1 MTGGPSS
8 ANIKPGAGHEN
19 KNKGCRPVFWV
30 FGSIWIRQEKWQPSS
45 KSPAGLCTPCIETL
59 CLGKSN
65 QYRRDPWGGL
75 AGALN
80 HPSRIKVFEQSF
92 FSVSD
97 SLTCYWKINFIIFF
111 NPISPAFNTELHQ
124 REKHR
129 IMQTTLS
136 YWGKMHAFKTSLRP
150 SPHTAQNNSVLN
162 KMPQCKL
169 PDKLKWF
176 YLVFHFFWSAQSLP
190 SGLRHKT
197 NMKFYCKPYDTS
209 RSRES
214 WKQHECLILGTK
226 VKHSPLLY
234 YLFSCAFV
242 KPRPPSACLSQQLL
256 QWCLLTGTASQPN
269 PCK

>member
-1 MTGGPSS
+1 MKT
-8 ANIKPGAGHEN
+8 KPKDVGQH
-19 KNKGCRPVFWV
+19 
-30 FGSIWIRQEKWQPSS
+30 FGFLAAFELDRRNGSLPLRVLQ
-45 KSPAGLCTPCIETL
+45 LCTPCVETL

-65 QYRRDPWGGL
+65 QYRGDPWGGL
-75 AGALN
+75 AEALN
-80 HPSRIKVFEQSF
+80 HPSCIKVFEQSF
-92 FSVSD
+92 FSASD